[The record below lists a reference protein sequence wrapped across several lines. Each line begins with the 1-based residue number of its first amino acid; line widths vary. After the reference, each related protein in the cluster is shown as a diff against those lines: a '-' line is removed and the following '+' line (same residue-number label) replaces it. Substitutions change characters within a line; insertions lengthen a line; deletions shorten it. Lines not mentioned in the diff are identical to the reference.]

1 MKSHCNEYY
10 EYYCKIFFRMSP
22 IIKEVEQIVKDINIF
37 TDFEDTVEA
46 TLHMSVL
53 IDMPS
58 CQV

>member
-1 MKSHCNEYY
+1 
-10 EYYCKIFFRMSP
+10 MSP